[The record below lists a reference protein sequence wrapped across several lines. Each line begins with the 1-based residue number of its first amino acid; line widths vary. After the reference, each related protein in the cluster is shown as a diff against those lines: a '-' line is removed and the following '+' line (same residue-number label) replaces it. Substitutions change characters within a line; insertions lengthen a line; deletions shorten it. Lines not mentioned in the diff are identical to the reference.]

1 MRAALWLLGLFG
13 AAVAVAL
20 FAGNNQGTVTLFWPP
35 WRLDLSLNMV
45 VLLLVGGFVVLHGAL
60 AGLNALTTLPRQAR
74 RWRQLQKE
82 RAMHTAFLQSLASL
96 LAGRFVR
103 ARKSALTALAQENAL
118 AHSAEQLPH
127 SRQLRALA
135 HMLAADSS
143 HALLDRSTRDEHLRL
158 ALDNAPPSSKQ
169 QEQSLR
175 EGLQLRAA
183 RWTLDDRDSEGALER
198 LAALPQGAARR
209 TLALRIKLKASRL
222 AGQTRSALE
231 TARLLGKHHAFSTAA
246 AHSIVRGLA
255 RDWIHSAHDPA
266 QLQQAWQALEAGER
280 AMPELAIEA
289 AQRLAQLGGAASQVR
304 SWLLP
309 AWDEWQQQ
317 GLPDAQALKLVRT
330 LESNLD
336 DLDAAWLARIESA
349 SRNRPRDARLTYLAG
364 LACRE
369 RQLWGKAQQ
378 QLHQAAQQLPAGPLR
393 ASAWRHLAEL
403 AEQRDD
409 PTAAAQAWKQAALAA
424 K

>member
-1 MRAALWLLGLFG
+1 MRAALWFLGLFG

-82 RAMHTAFLQSLASL
+82 RAMHAAFLQSLASL

-103 ARKSALTALAQENAL
+103 ARKSALTALAQEKAL
-118 AHSAEQLPH
+118 ANHAEQLPH

-143 HALLDRSTRDEHLRL
+143 HALLDRSTRDEHLHL
-158 ALDNAPPSSKQ
+158 ALDSAPPSSKQ
-169 QEQSLR
+169 HEQSLR

-183 RWTLDDRDSEGALER
+183 RWTLDDRDSAGALDR

-266 QLQQAWQALEAGER
+266 QLQQAWQALEANER

-289 AQRLAQLGGAASQVR
+289 AQRLSQLGGDASQVR
-304 SWLLP
+304 HWLLP
-309 AWDEWQQQ
+309 AWEHWQTQE
-317 GLPDAQALKLVRT
+317 LPDAQVLKLVRT
-330 LESNLD
+330 LESNLAEI
-336 DLDAAWLARIESA
+336 DAAWLARIENA
-349 SRNRPRDARLTYLAG
+349 SQSRPRDARLTYLAG

-378 QLHQAAQQLPAGPLR
+378 LQHKAAQQLPDGPLR
-393 ASAWRHLAEL
+393 ASAWRQLAEL
-403 AEQRDD
+403 AEQRSDAD
-409 PTAAAQAWKQAALAA
+409 AAARAWKQAALAA

>member
-13 AAVAVAL
+13 AAVALAL
-20 FAGNNQGTVTLFWPP
+20 FAGNNQGTITLFWPP
-35 WRLDLSLNMV
+35 WRLDLSLNLV
-45 VLLLVGGFVVLHGAL
+45 VLLLLGGFAVLHGAL
-60 AGLNALTTLPRQAR
+60 AGLNALGALPRQAR

-82 RAMHTAFLQSLASL
+82 RTMHGAFLQSLAHM

-103 ARKSALTALAQENAL
+103 ARKAALTALAQEAAL

-143 HALLDRSTRDEHLRL
+143 HALLDRSTRDEHLQR
-158 ALDNAPPSSKQ
+158 ALDNAPASSKQ

-231 TARLLGKHHAFSTAA
+231 TARLLGKHHAFSSAA

-255 RDWIHSAHDPA
+255 RDWLHSAHDPA
-266 QLQQAWQALEAGER
+266 QLQQAWLALEASER

-289 AQRLAQLGGAASQVR
+289 AQRLAQLGGAPAQVR
-304 SWLLP
+304 HWLQP
-309 AWDEWQQQ
+309 AWDDWQAQ
-317 GLPDAQALKLVRT
+317 GLAEPQALKLVQV
-330 LESNLD
+330 LESNLTD
-336 DLDAAWLARIESA
+336 IDADWLARIETA
-349 SRNRPRDARLTYLAG
+349 SQNRPRDARLTYLAG

-378 QLHQAAQQLPAGPLR
+378 QLQQAAQQLPASPLR
-393 ASAWRHLAEL
+393 ASAWRALAQLAEERGD
-403 AEQRDD
+403 AS
-409 PTAAAQAWKQAALAA
+409 AAVQAWKQAALASA
-424 K
+424 

>member
-1 MRAALWLLGLFG
+1 MRAALWFLGLFG

-82 RAMHTAFLQSLASL
+82 RAMHAAFLQSLASL

-118 AHSAEQLPH
+118 AHHAEQLPH

-158 ALDNAPPSSKQ
+158 ALDSAPPSSKQ
-169 QEQSLR
+169 HEQSLR

-183 RWTLDDRDSEGALER
+183 RWTLDDRDSAGALEC

-266 QLQQAWQALEAGER
+266 QLQQAWQALEANER

-289 AQRLAQLGGAASQVR
+289 AQRLSQLGGDASQVR
-304 SWLLP
+304 HWLLP
-309 AWDEWQQQ
+309 AWEHWQTQ
-317 GLPDAQALKLVRT
+317 
-330 LESNLD
+330 
-336 DLDAAWLARIESA
+336 
-349 SRNRPRDARLTYLAG
+349 
-364 LACRE
+364 
-369 RQLWGKAQQ
+369 
-378 QLHQAAQQLPAGPLR
+378 
-393 ASAWRHLAEL
+393 
-403 AEQRDD
+403 
-409 PTAAAQAWKQAALAA
+409 
-424 K
+424 